1 MSLDKVAQIDAAGI
15 DRNSGSV
22 VLTIADYW
30 DWAHLLALQA
40 KLNAYFRFIESGQ
53 ILKSYP
59 EAHGRTVT
67 IDIVGKHALPLSA
80 EQFLLKATEAAKQ
93 LNVTISSRH
102 IPGGHE

>member
-67 IDIVGKHALPLSA
+67 I
-80 EQFLLKATEAAKQ
+80 EA
-93 LNVTISSRH
+93 IS
-102 IPGGHE
+102 